1 MSRKDGWEKTG
12 EAIEKGPFRGGVKII
27 VIVAGLMFVG
37 GIASYTLGWFGDAA
51 QLAKEELSPRA
62 LLKKYEWFK
71 DAAAQLDKKQADIG
85 VYQSRL
91 TNLKADYEGVPRKD
105 WDRTDKQSYT
115 QWAGEVAGVTASYNG
130 LAAEYNAQ
138 MAKINWAFTNVG
150 DLPQGASTVL
160 PREFRVYASQ

>member
-1 MSRKDGWEKTG
+1 MSRKDGWEKVG
-12 EAIEKGPFRGGVKII
+12 DAVEKGPFRGGVKII
-27 VIVAGLMFVG
+27 VIVTALMFVG
-37 GIASYTLGWFGDAA
+37 GIASYTLGWFGEAS
-51 QLAKEELSPRA
+51 QVVREELGPRA

-71 DAAAQLDKKQADIG
+71 DAAAQLDKKKADIG
-85 VYQSRL
+85 VYETRL
-91 TNLKADYEGVPRKD
+91 TSLKADYEGTPRKD

-160 PREFRVYASQ
+160 PREFRTYASQ